1 MGTIQTIVNSSSLAL
16 FAVATGY
23 ALLNI
28 YRFWRMMTFHMGILY
43 TIAMLNLLLRCAYFI
58 LKYFATWTYWNLIL
72 LVMPDCLGVSLVLAQ
87 TMIYLIL
94 YVEVSFYLK
103 NREQLTVSRSSRIS
117 KNVVRAKLKKERLIL
132 VVMSFIIAALI
143 LYFSILLFLHANDND
158 KGKTYFE

>member
-1 MGTIQTIVNSSSLAL
+1 MDTLQTIVNSSSLAL

-23 ALLNI
+23 ALVNI

-43 TIAMLNLLLRCAYFI
+43 TCAMLNLLMRCAYFI

-72 LVMPDCLGVSLVLAQ
+72 LVMPDCLGVALVLSQ

-94 YVEVSFYLK
+94 HVEVSFYLQ

-117 KNVVRAKLKKERLIL
+117 KNVVRSKLKKERLIL
-132 VVMSFIIAALI
+132 VVMTLMIAALI
-143 LYFSILLFLHANDND
+143 LYFSIMLFLHAKDNENN
-158 KGKTYFE
+158 GT